1 MDNRII
7 YWNRGAEKLYGWSAE
22 EAKGH
27 VTHDLLRTKLSPSPL
42 AIDAILVVEDEWEGE
57 LIHTTRQGVEVPM
70 SGRWSLQRDNNG
82 VPLGILEVNRNIS
95 DRKKTEREL
104 HTLASI
110 VQNSKDFIGLCG
122 PDMKPLFVNR
132 SGMEMVGLETEA
144 EMRQTALL
152 DYFWPGD
159 REQIESQA
167 IPLLLRDGSWRGEV
181 RFRHFKTGKPI
192 HTVWD
197 AFVIRDEQ
205 GQTSA
210 WATISPNLERMK
222 LLQTALTEKEL
233 MLRESQAQQTGI
245 IDSAMDAIITVD
257 AQQRIVVFNA
267 AAERLF
273 LCPAGDAMGK
283 TITRFIP
290 RRFHSAHGG
299 HMRKFGETG
308 VTSRAMGTMDAIWA
322 VRTNG
327 EEFEIEASISQ
338 VVVDGKRLFTV
349 IMRDVTHRK
358 ASEREVR
365 RLNEELE
372 ERVKL
377 RTAELQASN
386 DELESFTYAVAH
398 DLRAPLRQMAGFC
411 GILLDEHSS
420 GMEPAAQAYLHR
432 VQGGASRMGRLV
444 DELLRLSKVCRQSI
458 RREMVNL
465 NKVVAEVV
473 ALLEPEFAGRSVE
486 WKIGQLTPVACDPTL
501 IRPVFQN
508 LISNALKY
516 SRTRALPVIEIGQ
529 TGEPGFAVLFVRDNG
544 VGFDM
549 KYGDKLFGVFQRL
562 HSEQEF
568 EGTGIG
574 LATAHRIV
582 TKHGGSIWA
591 EAAVD
596 RGAVFFFTLGEDAAG
611 KPEKELVA
619 GLASNGGSK

>member
-1 MDNRII
+1 MNCCTP
-7 YWNRGAEKLYGWSAE
+7 GSHPG
-22 EAKGH
+22 
-27 VTHDLLRTKLSPSPL
+27 SPL
-42 AIDAILVVEDEWEGE
+42 SRRLWPIKANGKGNS
-57 LIHTTRQGVEVPM
+57 IHTTRLGIEVPTAC
-70 SGRWSLQRDNNG
+70 RWSLQRDDRG
-82 VPLGILEVNRNIS
+82 VPMAILEINRDITEH
-95 DRKKTEREL
+95 KKAEREL

-110 VQNSKDFIGLCG
+110 VQNSKDFIGLCS
-122 PDMKPLFVNR
+122 PDMKPLFVNK

-152 DYFWPGD
+152 EYFWPAD
-159 REQIESQA
+159 RALIEAQA

-205 GQTSA
+205 GQTVA

-222 LLQTALTEKEL
+222 LLQKALTEKDL
-233 MLRESQAQQTGI
+233 MLRESQAQQAGI
-245 IDSAMDAIITVD
+245 IESAMDAIITVD

-267 AAERLF
+267 AAEQLF
-273 LCPAGDAMGK
+273 LCPAGDAMGT

-290 RRFHSAHGG
+290 RRFQSAHGG
-299 HMRKFGETG
+299 HMRKFGETA
-308 VTSRAMGTMDAIWA
+308 VTSRAVGTMAPIWA

-338 VVVDGKRLFTV
+338 VVAAGQRLFTV

-358 ASEREVR
+358 AAEREVR

-377 RTAELQASN
+377 RTAELLASN

-420 GMEPAAQAYLHR
+420 GMEPTAQAYLHR
-432 VQGGASRMGRLV
+432 VQSGASRMGLLV
-444 DELLRLSKVCRQSI
+444 DDLLRLSKVGRQAI
-458 RREMVNL
+458 RREIVNL
-465 NKVVAEVV
+465 DKVVAEVV
-473 ALLEPEFAGRSVE
+473 ALLGPEFEGRSVE
-486 WKIGQLTPVACDPTL
+486 WKIGRLEPVACDPTL
-501 IRPVFQN
+501 IRLVFQN

-529 TGEPGFAVLFVRDNG
+529 AGGPGFAALFVRDNG

-549 KYGDKLFGVFQRL
+549 KYADKLFGVFQRL

-568 EGTGIG
+568 EGTGVG

-596 RGAVFFFTLGEDAAG
+596 RGAVFFFTLGDDAAG
-611 KPEKELVA
+611 KLEIELVA
-619 GLASNGGSK
+619 GQASNGGSK